1 MSLINQEKKMMRKYL
16 SAFCSL
22 LFFLAVV
29 PVGSRAI
36 AAEPK
41 VPPTRAQQDQAAR
54 DVVDQTGAV
63 NNGAQGLGAS
73 IANAQRALKSLD
85 KGIDKVKDQAK
96 DAKKKADDA
105 AKAAEKARDA
115 ASNCKDEKDKKKI
128 QDLIN
133 DAKKKQKDA
142 QDAKD
147 KADKTEKDLQQ
158 QAKDIGDKLD
168 KYIDGLTK
176 TGDKEAAAA
185 EKVGLNAQNSAA
197 MAGLERSKQRLDK
210 EIENQQ
216 ENRNAF
222 DKAKSD
228 FNSKLSKAKEGL
240 DPSES
245 LDQANKFLQ
254 SAEFY
259 LNNCPPKEVAIA
271 VNDQQGSNVCVQP
284 GQDATPIGGQV
295 IASSPTGTIVNS
307 PQTVDVVVRIA
318 KEKGITLCWVEV
330 NFCTIYTPLTAYRGH
345 DHSTHAH
352 TGKDLHNH
360 AAPDPPWSWGV
371 TPPETIIRWSR

>member
-1 MSLINQEKKMMRKYL
+1 MMRKYSTVFYSFVFL
-16 SAFCSL
+16 
-22 LFFLAVV
+22 LAVLAI
-29 PVGSRAI
+29 GSSAI
-36 AAEPK
+36 AADAPK

-63 NNGAQGLGAS
+63 NNGAQGLGDS
-73 IANAQRALKSLD
+73 IANAQRALKNLD
-85 KGIDKVKDQAK
+85 KGIDKFKDQAK

-147 KADKTEKDLQQ
+147 KSDKTEKDLQQ
-158 QAKDIGDKLD
+158 QAKDVGEKLD

-197 MAGLERSKQRLDK
+197 MAGLDRAKQRLDK

-240 DPSES
+240 DPSDS

-259 LNNCPPKEVAIA
+259 LNNCPPKQVANAPKEVAIA

-284 GQDATPIGGQV
+284 GQDAAQIGGQV
-295 IASSPTGTIVNS
+295 IASGPTGTIINS
-307 PQTVDVVVRIA
+307 PQTVDVIVRIA
-318 KEKGITLCWVEV
+318 KEKGINLCWVEV

-345 DHSTHAH
+345 DHSTHSH
-352 TGKDLHNH
+352 SGKDLHNH

-371 TPPETIIRWSR
+371 NPPETVIRWRR

>member
-1 MSLINQEKKMMRKYL
+1 MMPKYFRAL
-16 SAFCSL
+16 CTVVFIL
-22 LFFLAVV
+22 GVLAA
-29 PVGSRAI
+29 GSQAS

-41 VPPTRAQQDQAAR
+41 APPTRAQQDQAAR

-63 NNGAQGLGAS
+63 NAATEGLGQS
-73 IANAQRALKSLD
+73 IANAQGALKNLD

-147 KADKTEKDLQQ
+147 KSDKTEKDLQQ

-197 MAGLERSKQRLDK
+197 MAGLERAKQRLDK

-216 ENRNAF
+216 ENRDAF
-222 DKAKSD
+222 NKAKSD

-240 DPSES
+240 DTSES

-259 LNNCPPKEVAIA
+259 LNNCPPKEVATAPKEVAIA

-284 GQDATPIGGQV
+284 GQDASQIGGHV
-295 IASSPTGTIVNS
+295 IASGPSGTIINS
-307 PQTVDVVVRIA
+307 PQTVDVIVRIA

-345 DHSTHAH
+345 DHFKHSHS
-352 TGKDLHNH
+352 GRDLHNH
-360 AAPDPPWSWGV
+360 DAPDPPWSWGV
-371 TPPETIIRWSR
+371 TPPETVIRWSR

>member
-1 MSLINQEKKMMRKYL
+1 MMPKYS

-22 LFFLAVV
+22 FFLGVLAVE
-29 PVGSRAI
+29 SRVI

-63 NNGAQGLGAS
+63 NAGTEGLGQS
-73 IANAQRALKSLD
+73 IANAQRALKNLD

-158 QAKDIGDKLD
+158 EAKGIGDKLD

-176 TGDKEAAAA
+176 TGDKESAAA
-185 EKVGLNAQNSAA
+185 EKVGLNGQNSAA
-197 MAGLERSKQRLDK
+197 VAGLERAKQRLDK

-216 ENRNAF
+216 ENRDAF
-222 DKAKSD
+222 NKAKSD

-240 DPSES
+240 DPNES

-254 SAEFY
+254 SAEYY
-259 LNNCPPKEVAIA
+259 LNNCPPKEVAVAPKEVAIA

-284 GQDATPIGGQV
+284 GQDASQIGGQV
-295 IASSPTGTIVNS
+295 IASGPSGTIINS

-318 KEKGITLCWVEV
+318 KEKGVTLCWVEI

-345 DHSTHAH
+345 DHSTHSH
-352 TGKDLHNH
+352 SGKDLHNH
-360 AAPDPPWSWGV
+360 TAPDPPWSWGV
-371 TPPETIIRWSR
+371 KPPETVIRWSR